1 MIAKLQRLNSNDFVQ
16 VIPLERLPVTLGRAA
31 EADIQVSDQFASR
44 LHCRICQIESQLVV
58 QDLGSTWSTLVN
70 GQPIA
75 ESPLVTGDTL
85 TVGISHFRVEIEE
98 SANVSW
104 LGRIGASVKK
114 LRASSPGCSSQIAN
128 S

>member
-1 MIAKLQRLNSNDFVQ
+1 MIAKLQRLNNNDFVEM
-16 VIPLERLPVTLGRAA
+16 IPLERLPVTLGRAA
-31 EADIQVSDQFASR
+31 EADVQVSDQFASR
-44 LHCRICQIESQLVV
+44 LHCRIFQVENQLFV

-75 ESPLVTGDTL
+75 ESPLVAGDTL
-85 TVGISHFRVEIEE
+85 TVGISNFRVEIEN
-98 SANVSW
+98 SAIGSW

-114 LRASSPGCSSQIAN
+114 LRASNPECSPQVAN